1 MEQLFTDLPTR
12 QLSRGQILIYE
23 GDPIDNIYYLLD
35 GYVKVSSLSV
45 DGSQRTI
52 FIYAPGDAFPL
63 AGYLSGVGIAR
74 YFYECMTGAEIK
86 VMPQKRFQE
95 IIKGDLE
102 LGEQLISY
110 TYQLNAKF
118 AERIETLTARSAR
131 RKIVSLLSFLADRTG
146 TAESGRV
153 RLNVPLTSQ
162 EIADMCSLTR
172 ETTSLQ
178 MQKLRK
184 ERVIRGGRYLSVD
197 IRKLEKIL
205 IS

>member
-1 MEQLFTDLPTR
+1 
-12 QLSRGQILIYE
+12 
-23 GDPIDNIYYLLD
+23 
-35 GYVKVSSLSV
+35 
-45 DGSQRTI
+45 
-52 FIYAPGDAFPL
+52 
-63 AGYLSGVGIAR
+63 
-74 YFYECMTGAEIK
+74 MTGAEIK